1 MRDENNGSDFETE
14 PVLQSVEEEAEEE
27 EEEEE
32 EEVGFVGGVM
42 VREAVHR
49 VPSWV

>member
-14 PVLQSVEEEAEEE
+14 PVLQSVEEEEA
-27 EEEEE
+27 EEE